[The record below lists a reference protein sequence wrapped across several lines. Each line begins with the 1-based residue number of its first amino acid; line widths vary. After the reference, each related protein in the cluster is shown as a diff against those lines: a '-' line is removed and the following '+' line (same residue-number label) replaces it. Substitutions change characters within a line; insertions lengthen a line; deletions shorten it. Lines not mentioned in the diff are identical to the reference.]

1 MLCFLFVYLYYFMI
15 VYFVKHRNQSPIKI
29 GYTDDLSRRI
39 YSFNNASPWG
49 IDIIGT
55 IETDNAPKLEKILHE
70 KLKSFRLNGE
80 WFEITE
86 EYALSLISIYANK
99 DYIDSKNSFE
109 TKYANRN
116 NVHKEEYIEY
126 NFSFERSEVY
136 CKEVYVNQTELSE
149 ITGISKEDI
158 RKIFKANNIK
168 GKSKK
173 ILGVVKSVYKIYL
186 KNNFDL

>member
-1 MLCFLFVYLYYFMI
+1 MI

-86 EYALSLISIYANK
+86 EYALSLISLYANK
-99 DYIDSKNSFE
+99 EYIDSKNSFE

-116 NVHKEEYIEY
+116 NVQKEEYIEY

-173 ILGVVKSVYKIYL
+173 ISGIVKSVYKIYL

>member
-15 VYFVKHRNQSPIKI
+15 VYFVKHRNLTPIKV
-29 GYTDDLSRRI
+29 GYTNDLSNRLTAL
-39 YSFNNASPWG
+39 NNASPWG

-86 EYALSLISIYANK
+86 EYALSLISLYANK

-116 NVHKEEYIEY
+116 KVQKEEYIEY

-136 CKEVYVNQTELSE
+136 CKEVYLNQTELSE
-149 ITGISKEDI
+149 MTGVSKENL
-158 RKIFKANNIK
+158 RKIFKEKNAK
-168 GKSKK
+168 TVGKRFNG
-173 ILGVVKSVYKIYL
+173 IVRTVYKIYL

>member
-1 MLCFLFVYLYYFMI
+1 MI
-15 VYFVKHRNQSPIKI
+15 VYFVKHRNLSPIKI
-29 GYTDDLSRRI
+29 GYTNDLTSRLNA
-39 YSFNNASPWG
+39 FNNVAPYG
-49 IDIIGT
+49 IDVIGT
-55 IETDNAPKLEKILHE
+55 IETDKPERLEKQLHE
-70 KLKSFRLNGE
+70 LLKSFRLNGE
-80 WFEITE
+80 WFEITTQH
-86 EYALSLISIYANK
+86 ALSLIYMYSNK

-116 NVHKEEYIEY
+116 NVQKEEYIEY

-173 ILGVVKSVYKIYL
+173 ISGIVKSVYKIYL